1 MPSLL
6 VTLILSNSIF
16 LLINRGVPLKQISEK
31 KNKKNRN
38 VDDEMN
44 LIFEH
49 TPQLKVLHYF
59 SETWQEFI

>member
-16 LLINRGVPLKQISEK
+16 LLINLGVPLKQISEK
-31 KNKKNRN
+31 KKKKRN

>member
-16 LLINRGVPLKQISEK
+16 LLINLGVPLKQISEK
-31 KNKKNRN
+31 KTKKRN